1 MKKKASN
8 TGALPFIA
16 AAVAVV
22 ALAAIAFF
30 FLGAQPSQSSSHAQA
45 GGDAGQSAP
54 AASAATAGAN
64 APASADVS
72 QSAPKPDSKG
82 CMPSEGYTWCEDKQK
97 CLRVWEESCP
107 TLKAIDAAIAEGAL
121 NVSRQQAGNISMADN
136 ASIIAASN
144 STMPANNATG
154 AANNSAPLI
163 GGDRDSHG
171 CIASAGYAW
180 CEALQACIQPW
191 ETNCTAP
198 LIGGDKDVHG
208 CYTAAGYSWCG
219 AKQKCI
225 RSWEENC
232 AASNGTAPAVPQN
245 GSQ

>member
-22 ALAAIAFF
+22 ALAAIAFV

-45 GGDAGQSAP
+45 GGDAGQNAP

-64 APASADVS
+64 APASADAS

-107 TLKAIDAAIAEGAL
+107 TLKAIDAAVAEGAL
-121 NVSRQQAGNISMADN
+121 NASQQQAGNISMAGN
-136 ASIIAASN
+136 ASIISASN
-144 STMPANNATG
+144 STLPANNATG

-163 GGDRDSHG
+163 GGD
-171 CIASAGYAW
+171 SALGRNSPPT
-180 CEALQACIQPW
+180 LV
-191 ETNCTAP
+191 
-198 LIGGDKDVHG
+198 GGDKDVHG